1 MLRKRFLVLFSW
13 CAALAWCQK
22 PVIFSG
28 GVVNAASYAQDMTKN
43 SIGTIFGANLAAS
56 TQTAAAIPLPTT
68 LAGTS
73 VIGCNALHLF
83 YVSPGQIN
91 FQWPKDSCPSPPAG
105 IVVSTAA
112 GTSDPYVFPSS
123 PGNAPGLFTRDA
135 SGCGQGAALNVHA
148 DGSVSVNSPQNG
160 VSPGEFISVYGTG
173 LGGYSG
179 TPDGTPTPMSPLIW
193 SSNGPGIM
201 LDFIGYPITN
211 LYTDLWAG
219 LAPGL
224 IAVDQYNYRVP
235 EAVREGCAVPL
246 QATSYT
252 GISQPVT
259 ISIRSGGGPCVDPPS
274 AGYGQITWEKTVVI
288 QPPYSSS
295 ETSDTLTVSLQ
306 ASPGKRLPASDVIR
320 ATWFGPSC
328 PVPGYRSLD
337 AGAVTIQGPGFGSAQ
352 APLAPLQEGQVSGLS
367 IYRAALPAGAI
378 QPGPFSVRAS
388 GGADVGAFQSG
399 VNIGSDIHITT
410 ALAGRVLHIM
420 GSDLTIAWTGG
431 DPDEVVT
438 ARFVEHFGYQDYW
451 SDGQSAPASAGTLS
465 MSPAISNREGAAELI
480 VEVTPAA
487 PQALSV
493 PGLSLG
499 GQHLWKYAYRYQG
512 LSLTYP

>member
-1 MLRKRFLVLFSW
+1 VLFSW

-28 GVVNAASYAQDMTKN
+28 GVVNAASYAQDMTRN
-43 SIGTIFGANLAAS
+43 SIGTIFGANLATS

-73 VIGCNALHLF
+73 VIGCSALHLF
-83 YVSPGQIN
+83 YVSPSQIN
-91 FQWPKDSCPSPPAG
+91 FQWPQGSCPSPPAG

-112 GTSDPYVFPSS
+112 GTSDPYVFPSP
-123 PGNAPGLFTRDA
+123 PGNAPGLFTRDS
-135 SGCGQGAALNVHA
+135 SGCGQGAVLNVRA
-148 DGSVSVNSPQNG
+148 DGSVSVNSPQNS

-173 LGGYSG
+173 LGNYYGMP
-179 TPDGTPTPMSPLIW
+179 PDGTPTPMSPLIM
-193 SSNGPGIM
+193 SGNGGHLA
-201 LDFIGYPITN
+201 LDFVGYPITN
-211 LYTDLWAG
+211 LYTDFWVG

-235 EAVREGCAVPL
+235 DAVREGCAVPL
-246 QATSYT
+246 QASSYN
-252 GISQPVT
+252 GVSQPVT
-259 ISIRSGGGPCVDPPS
+259 VSIRRGGGPCVDPPS

-288 QPPYSSS
+288 QPPSSSS

-306 ASPGKRLPASDVIR
+306 ASPGKSLPAPVGNPS
-320 ATWFGPSC
+320 AWFGPSC

-337 AGAVTIQGPGFGSAQ
+337 AGAVTIQGPGFGSVQ

-367 IYRAALPAGAI
+367 TYRAALPAGAI

-399 VNIGSDIHITT
+399 VNIGSEIHITT
-410 ALAGRVLHIM
+410 ALAGRVLHIL
-420 GSDLTIAWTGG
+420 GPGLTIAWTGG
-431 DPDEVVT
+431 DSSELVT
-438 ARFVEHFGYQDYW
+438 AWFVMHYGYADSSSY
-451 SDGQSAPASAGTLS
+451 SASAPASAGTLGL
-465 MSPAISNREGAAELI
+465 SPMVSNREGAAELI
-480 VEVTPAA
+480 VQVTPAA
-487 PQALSV
+487 PQALTF

-499 GQHLWKYAYRYQG
+499 GQHLWKYTYRYQG
-512 LSLTYP
+512 ISLTYP